1 MYFENRIKDQAT
13 LDKCSVDVIGSNVL
27 GTSLL
32 IRNNEDIEEVSCVK
46 SSEVDFII

>member
-32 IRNNEDIEEVSCVK
+32 IRNNEDIEEVSQMC
-46 SSEVDFII
+46 EII